1 MVLNRKGF
9 TGVVDAMFFIA
20 LIGIAVA
27 VLAGGT
33 AQEGYV
39 PDYDAS
45 SFCDEAFRSKVTCAE
60 FGMDI
65 EDGRIHPVADLTA
78 ASVAAGDG
86 SAETYFGRLLDGVF
100 GRPGA
105 YLMTIG
111 FGGDSVSVGSGGGRR
126 RTASRPTIHP
136 VSVSYMW
143 SCSYTK

>member
-1 MVLNRKGF
+1 MALNRKGF

-65 EDGRIHPVADLTA
+65 EDGRVHPVADLTA

-111 FGGDSVSVGSGGGRR
+111 FGGDSVSVGSGGG
-126 RTASRPTIHP
+126 TETYGFSSDYT
-136 VSVSYMW
+136 
-143 SCSYTK
+143 SCFGVVHVELFLY

>member
-86 SAETYFGRLLDGVF
+86 SAETYGFSSDYTSCFGVVHVELFL
-100 GRPGA
+100 
-105 YLMTIG
+105 Y
-111 FGGDSVSVGSGGGRR
+111 
-126 RTASRPTIHP
+126 
-136 VSVSYMW
+136 
-143 SCSYTK
+143 

>member
-33 AQEGYV
+33 AQ
-39 PDYDAS
+39 
-45 SFCDEAFRSKVTCAE
+45 
-60 FGMDI
+60 DI

-111 FGGDSVSVGSGGGRR
+111 FGGDSVSVGSGGG
-126 RTASRPTIHP
+126 TETYGFSSDYT
-136 VSVSYMW
+136 
-143 SCSYTK
+143 SCFGVVHVELFLY